1 MIHKKPYKMSKKKK
15 GYINDIFMD
24 VIEEVARMNNIPVD
38 QAIELI
44 NRTFEGGKNIDEV
57 INEQFYFYERPDYA
71 AMGVKGELTW
81 LAPLWN
87 LTMRSDVQT
96 VCAEVYE
103 ASKSVDANLRRKDLR
118 EYLYSLFNDYY
129 PGVPPV
135 KWRLFGVLWL
145 MERYGL
151 TDCLDVVLEVLR
163 QDACFFTT
171 YLAGVEPYL
180 VAVLFQLGCNQ
191 TDVLEK
197 YMYEKGLVPD
207 GKPIVFDALVMTAI
221 SMPQKRLAV
230 LSILSKYL
238 KHCLIICKQGADPT
252 NIDQYAFTLAAAHIT
267 ELLPQLRTLFTQLY
281 IPSQVFHGVKDIEKM
296 MRDNKTLEY
305 SGHNNLDAYLKEYY
319 AESYPDE
326 DEGDI
331 DEDGLG
337 YDDDFTD
344 DHGLFDHEVSAHRMT
359 ITIEL
364 AGTSQPVKRTL
375 KVPSNIYLCALSEL
389 IMIAFGRKDFPDVYE
404 FVDSEGCRYASD
416 DEDYVDTDEYFDI
429 EDTFD
434 SCLQNILRRK
444 GAAASYD
451 IKKGGKTLW
460 HHIITVDKW
469 GGHYK
474 EEPEHYLQ
482 LEAMEGAYPTKGTKN
497 MADYEK
503 QLQSGKLKCPNFR
516 TIRERI
522 RDYEDEEA
530 LPF

>member
-1 MIHKKPYKMSKKKK
+1 MSKKKK
-15 GYINDIFMD
+15 GDINDFFMD

-38 QAIELI
+38 QAIEMI
-44 NRTFEGGKNIDEV
+44 NKTFEDGKSLDDA

-71 AMGVKGELTW
+71 AMGVKGKFTW

-87 LTMRSDVQT
+87 LTMVSDVKT
-96 VCAEVYE
+96 VCDKVYE
-103 ASKSVDANLRRKDLR
+103 ASKAVDADLRQKDLR

-135 KWRLFGVLWL
+135 KWRLFGALWL

-151 TDCLDVVLEVLR
+151 TDCLDVALEVLR

-180 VAVLFQLGCNQ
+180 VAGLFQLGCNQ
-191 TDVLEK
+191 TDVLEQF
-197 YMYEKGLVPD
+197 MYEEGLVPD

-230 LSILSKYL
+230 VSILSKYL
-238 KHCLIICKQGADPT
+238 KHCLVICKQGADPT
-252 NIDQYAFTLAAAHIT
+252 NIDRYAFTLAAAHIT

-296 MRDNKTLEY
+296 MRDNKTLNY
-305 SGHNNLDAYLKEYY
+305 SGYNNLDAYLKEYD
-319 AESYPDE
+319 AEFYSDE
-326 DEGDI
+326 SE
-331 DEDGLG
+331 EDFDGHGLDF
-337 YDDDFTD
+337 DDYIID
-344 DHGLFDHEVSAHRMT
+344 DHGLFDHEVNPHRMT

-375 KVPSNIYLCALSEL
+375 KVPSNIYLCALSDL
-389 IMIAFGRKDFPDVYE
+389 IMIAFGRKDFPGAYE
-404 FVDSEGCRYASD
+404 FIDSEGYRYVSNED
-416 DEDYVDTDEYFDI
+416 DYEDTDEYYDI
-429 EDTFD
+429 EGTFD
-434 SCLQNILRRK
+434 TCLQNILRRK
-444 GAAASYD
+444 GATAAYD
-451 IKKGGKTLW
+451 IKQGGKTLW

-474 EEPEHYLQ
+474 EKPKHYLQ
-482 LEAMEGAYPTKGTKN
+482 LEAMEGAYPPKGTKN

-503 QLQSGKLKCPNFR
+503 RIQSGKLKCPNSK
-516 TIRERI
+516 TVRECF
-522 RDYEDEEA
+522 RDYEEEEK